1 MCYKK
6 ANRFPRPLEVPNH
19 FQAKSVET
27 KRRTSMEKKL
37 YRAQTRKM
45 LGGVCGGLGDY
56 FEIDVT
62 LIRLVF
68 VAISLATAIIPMTI
82 FYLIAWIII
91 PVEEPRKSG

>member
-1 MCYKK
+1 
-6 ANRFPRPLEVPNH
+6 
-19 FQAKSVET
+19 
-27 KRRTSMEKKL
+27 MEKRL
-37 YRAQTRKM
+37 YRSQGRKM

-68 VAISLATAIIPMTI
+68 VAISLVTAIIPMVI

-91 PVEEPRKSG
+91 PVEEPKKAG

>member
-1 MCYKK
+1 
-6 ANRFPRPLEVPNH
+6 
-19 FQAKSVET
+19 
-27 KRRTSMEKKL
+27 MEKRL
-37 YRAQTRKM
+37 YRSQARKM

-68 VAISLATAIIPMTI
+68 VAISLVTAIIPMVI

-91 PVEEPRKSG
+91 PVEEPKKAG